1 MTESFLIL
9 HKVRGEPA
17 FDIATLIGEDSDVP
31 IWIIPTSGHRAYP
44 LWVQLLS
51 LMSYQQMIDEVVLP
65 DLHKMS
71 NFPMDMVWIADWPD
85 HYSVNDQK
93 GHEVA
98 AKPTK
103 VHNLSVNDMKG
114 LFS

>member
-17 FDIATLIGEDSDVP
+17 FDVATQLRCPLCDDGERPGDRTP
-31 IWIIPTSGHRAYP
+31 RACQECRATGYWWIIPTSGHRAYP

-71 NFPMDMVWIADWPD
+71 NFPMDMVWICLLYTSDAADERS
-85 HYSVNDQK
+85 SV
-93 GHEVA
+93 
-98 AKPTK
+98 
-103 VHNLSVNDMKG
+103 
-114 LFS
+114 